1 MKMNIVIVLGS
12 GNSGR
17 EQYTIIWFLEMIF
30 RVFLKIKNLELLMI
44 QTDWMNYIIHY
55 IGTLAS
61 MGVQIKFLI
70 LKNL

>member
-1 MKMNIVIVLGS
+1 MNIVIVLGS
-12 GNSGR
+12 GNSGA

-61 MGVQIKFLI
+61 MGVQIRFLI